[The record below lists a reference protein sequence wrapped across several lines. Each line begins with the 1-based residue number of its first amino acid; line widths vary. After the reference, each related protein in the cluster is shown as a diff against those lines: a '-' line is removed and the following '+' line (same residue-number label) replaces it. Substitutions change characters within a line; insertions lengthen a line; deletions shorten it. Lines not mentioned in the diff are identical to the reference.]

1 MNSHEEVIVAVL
13 ENKAVA
19 MWCTS
24 CSLAHP
30 ANFIL
35 VTSMYPCPGDFYTGS
50 EKECAYFTS
59 KAATI

>member
-30 ANFIL
+30 ANFKAVAMWCTSCSLAHPANFIL
-35 VTSMYPCPGDFYTGS
+35 VTSMNPCP
-50 EKECAYFTS
+50 
-59 KAATI
+59 

>member
-1 MNSHEEVIVAVL
+1 VAVL

-35 VTSMYPCPGDFYTGS
+35 VASMNPCPGDFYTGS